1 MEQGASSVMNQF
13 EKLLS
18 YDQPELQLATSAG
31 AMPTN
36 SKMAK
41 GMNNYMMMQSQ
52 KPQMGGG
59 YQANLQR
66 QSVKMNAASGAI
78 PSVSGGMPDVIPDYM
93 DELGKIRD
101 KAMG

>member
-1 MEQGASSVMNQF
+1 MEQGASNVMNQF

-18 YDQPELQLATSAG
+18 NQPELQLATSAG

-36 SKMAK
+36 SRMNK
-41 GMNNYMMMQSQ
+41 GFNNYMMMQSQ

-66 QSVKMNAASGAI
+66 QSVKMNAAAGAI
-78 PSVSGGMPDVIPDYM
+78 P
-93 DELGKIRD
+93 
-101 KAMG
+101 